1 MFNYEKQII
10 GLLFNYYRKKNKC
23 TIQKFISYKSNKI
36 LERCEYCDKQCK
48 SKPTI
53 ISHKTVERV
62 NKGHVSKNEC
72 LYIDFSDKL
81 GFEYELTIQLN
92 SKIEEFEKELLTL
105 IRSKN
110 EKSLK
115 LLQARLSNF
124 KKQLNRKIY
133 YYQLTT
139 IFEAVVELELNN
151 KYCNQDFIEM
161 MEHIY
166 NYVRLDTKKI
176 FIYYFYR
183 YFFNIKSMD
192 KLEHYFEEG
201 NKYYSENVQMLFTNL
216 PWYLTPFDVLNK
228 LKDYEVSHFSEE
240 DYFFYYDSIAL
251 AYLNLEKFQ
260 ESTEYLDKCI
270 AIAKENGMIK
280 SYLYQCYM
288 RKGFALYYMENYKES
303 LECFRYAYLYDINI
317 MMMNSIMFFDC
328 FTKLKMEDSIKS
340 YLLDTHFSKIHN
352 KMIAAVFTY
361 YKLKYINKAKESDL
375 EDYILKHLR
384 PYLRKGTIYERIIL
398 DDLNEYAKKTSHF
411 KKISEFMT
419 DTKKK

>member
-23 TIQKFISYKSNKI
+23 TIQKLISYKSNKI

-48 SKPTI
+48 NKPTI

-105 IRSKN
+105 IRSKH

-115 LLQARLSNF
+115 LLQSRLSNF
-124 KKQLNRKIY
+124 KKQINHKIY

-166 NYVRLDTKKI
+166 DYIKLDSKKI
-176 FIYYFYR
+176 FSYYFYR
-183 YFFNIKSMD
+183 YYFNIKSKNKLIVYLD
-192 KLEHYFEEG
+192 KANTF
-201 NKYYSENVQMLFTNL
+201 YSENVQMVFTNMT
-216 PWYLTPFDVLNK
+216 WKMISFDL
-228 LKDYEVSHFSEE
+228 LKELQNYNTLCFSEE
-240 DYFFYYDSIAL
+240 DYFFYYDSMAL

-270 AIAKENGMIK
+270 AIAKESGMIK

-328 FTKLKMEDSIKS
+328 FKKLGKEDSIKA
-340 YLLDTHFSKIHN
+340 YLMNTYYPKINHE
-352 KMIAAVFTY
+352 MIVAVFTY
-361 YKLKYINKAKESDL
+361 YKLKYVNKAKESDL

-398 DDLNEYAKKTSHF
+398 DELNEYAKKTSHF
-411 KKISEFMT
+411 KKIRSL
-419 DTKKK
+419 